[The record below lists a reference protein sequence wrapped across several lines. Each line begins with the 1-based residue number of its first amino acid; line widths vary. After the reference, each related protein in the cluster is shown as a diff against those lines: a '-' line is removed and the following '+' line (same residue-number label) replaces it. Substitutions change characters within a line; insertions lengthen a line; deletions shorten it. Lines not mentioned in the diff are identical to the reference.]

1 MNEIIPVAILGA
13 TGAVGQKM
21 VELLADHPFF
31 KITAL
36 CASSESAGK
45 PYGTFW
51 RMPSKLPE
59 HLASIVVQECGCPL
73 DADYLFSAL
82 DSSVAGT
89 FEKHYAEAGH
99 IVISN
104 SRNHRMDPHV
114 PLIIPEVNADH
125 LELLDYQTTKGKIIT
140 NPNCV
145 VAGLALALKPLV
157 DAFGIRTVS
166 VMTMQAISGAG
177 FAGAGDI
184 EDNVI
189 PFIKDEEGKVELEP
203 KKILGQLSGNTIHF
217 HDMVINAQCNRVPVT
232 DGHTACVSVQFN
244 RLVEK
249 YEIIESWKNFPSLE
263 LATAP
268 NPVFVIK
275 EDAPQP
281 KHDRIN
287 GKGMA
292 VTIGRLRPCSL
303 GGWNFVALVHNTV
316 RGAAGA
322 SILNAELIHSR
333 RNRTTN
339 TLAVLVN

>member
-1 MNEIIPVAILGA
+1 MSELIPVAILGA

-21 VELLADHPFF
+21 VELLVDHPFF
-31 KITAL
+31 KISAL

-45 PYGTFW
+45 PYGSFW
-51 RMPSKLPE
+51 RMKSPLPQ
-59 HLASIVVQECGCPL
+59 HIASMIVQECTL
-73 DADYLFSAL
+73 DVNAEYLFSAL

-89 FEKHYAEAGH
+89 YEKQYAEAGYT
-99 IVISN
+99 VISN

-114 PLIIPEVNADH
+114 PLLIPEVNADH
-125 LELLDYQTTKGKIIT
+125 LDLLDFQTTKGKIIT

-145 VAGLALALKPLV
+145 VAGLALALKPLA

-166 VMTMQAISGAG
+166 VTTMQAISGAG

-203 KKILGQLSGNTIHF
+203 KKILGKLNGDSINFHNMTIS
-217 HDMVINAQCNRVPVT
+217 AQCNRVPVA
-232 DGHTACVSVQFN
+232 DGHTACVSIQFN
-244 RLVEK
+244 RPVESN
-249 YEIIESWKNFPSLE
+249 EIINAWKNFPSLE
-263 LATAP
+263 LESAP

-281 KHDRIN
+281 KHDRMN

-292 VTIGRLRPCSL
+292 ITIGRLRPCPL
-303 GGWNFVALVHNTV
+303 GGWKFVALVHNTI

-322 SILNAELIHSR
+322 SILNAELLHAR
-333 RNRTTN
+333 RS
-339 TLAVLVN
+339 LSLSK